1 MRVEFPTSRGGLQAA
16 CVVILAG
23 LLSVRPG
30 IAQTPEPPL
39 VVGLLRADGVALPVG
54 VYSDSGW
61 HRIRQPSDLARY
73 DLRSWHYYVSGG
85 RSGRSN
91 IPNPDSVVG
100 DFNDPFDMWGQATD
114 FPPWQFDEHVR
125 PIRRIG
131 VLTNRPVAASAL
143 DEVEP
148 DSSLL
153 AIVLSDYERLEKA
166 EVGVRRKSTD
176 GTRTWDEIPVDDN
189 ARQAVAPME
198 RGSAHRMRVD
208 DNRSIYMVRFHK
220 MYAGSPGT
228 RCGLAMTTYE
238 GWVLVENSRRAI
250 IHSVVIFGGCD
261 DRTFFSHIPYGLVS
275 LGDIFFAIGEDLGY
289 EWTCYQVFELNL
301 LASAWSLCCRVV
313 AIELSR

>member
-1 MRVEFPTSRGGLQAA
+1 
-16 CVVILAG
+16 VILAS

-54 VYSDSGW
+54 VYIDSSW

-91 IPNPDSVVG
+91 IPNPDSVAG
-100 DFNDPFDMWGQATD
+100 DFYDPFDMWGQATD
-114 FPPWQFDEHVR
+114 FSPWQFDDHVR

-131 VLTNRPVAASAL
+131 VLTNRPVAASAF
-143 DEVEP
+143 EEAEP

-153 AIVLSDYERLEKA
+153 AFVLSDYERLEKA
-166 EVGVRRKSTD
+166 EVEVRRKSAD

-189 ARQAVAPME
+189 ARHATAPME
-198 RGSAHRMRVD
+198 NGSAHRIRVD
-208 DNRSIYMVRFHK
+208 DNRSIHMVRLHK
-220 MYAGSPGT
+220 LYAGSPGT

-238 GWVLVENSRRAI
+238 GWVLVENNRRVI
-250 IHSVVIFGGCD
+250 IHSVVMFGGCD
-261 DRTFFSHIPYGLVS
+261 EGTFFSHIPYGLVR
-275 LGDIFFAIGEDLGY
+275 LGDSSFAIGEDLGY
-289 EWTCYQVFELNL
+289 EWTCYQVFEVSFTGKPVVPL
-301 LASAWSLCCRVV
+301 LPRRCD
-313 AIELSR
+313 